1 MAASNLASRDELN
14 AWVLA
19 TWARA
24 VAFAASLLRDRAG
37 AEDVV
42 HDCYCRLLRKAE
54 EYDLAHSGTKILLKA
69 VSNACINRN
78 TRERQLVSLDG
89 AADGDGSAWEVGDP
103 RAVEPAQVLLD
114 QELEK
119 QVAEGLS
126 RLPVGQRAALEL
138 KSLGYSLQEVA
149 ETLEITPTN
158 AGVLVHRARQALAQ
172 HLAPYV
178 EIGERG
184 A

>member
-1 MAASNLASRDELN
+1 MAARKSANRNELD

-24 VAFAASLLRDRAG
+24 VAFAATLLRDRGA

-42 HDCYCRLLRKAE
+42 HDCYCRLLAKAE
-54 EYDLAHSGTKILLKA
+54 EYDLARSGTKILFKA
-69 VSNACINRN
+69 ISNAAINRN

-89 AADGDGSAWEVGDP
+89 TAEKNGWEVEDHRTG
-103 RAVEPAQVLLD
+103 EPVQVLLD
-114 QELEK
+114 LELEK
-119 QVAEGLS
+119 QVAEGLAK
-126 RLPVGQRAALEL
+126 LPEMQRAALEL
-138 KSLGYSLQEVA
+138 RGLGYSLAEVA

-158 AGVLVHRARQALAQ
+158 AGVLVHRARQALAE

-178 EIGERG
+178 EAGERG
-184 A
+184 V